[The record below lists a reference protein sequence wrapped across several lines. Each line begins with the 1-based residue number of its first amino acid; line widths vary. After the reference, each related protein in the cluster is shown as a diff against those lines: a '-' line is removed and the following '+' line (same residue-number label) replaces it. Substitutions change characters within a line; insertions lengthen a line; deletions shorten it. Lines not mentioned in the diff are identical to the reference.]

1 MSDIP
6 YSVRQSA
13 TNINK
18 LRGFN
23 FDTIGDNELLKK
35 VDSGNVGR
43 SLMSVNNVGAIGMNG
58 DYGTAGSSLVS
69 NGSTLAAVWEE
80 KYYVQAELT
89 TSFPVPNGNNYHT
102 INLWTSDTVSSTSA
116 GNDIGTTDWTCP
128 ADGIYRLSGYLSV
141 VNDTEKL
148 KNIELLIQNV
158 TGAVTVTYI
167 ATAKKFTSYA
177 KKTTLN
183 FNRIFHLAQGNTIR
197 FLVKAITNDGTDTFV
212 RTHEWSA
219 YTIERIKKE
228 PFFIITD
235 PIIGTEDGSGTG
247 INLTIEIGNP

>member
-69 NGSTLAAVWEE
+69 NGSTLAAEWEE

-89 TSFPVPNGNNYHT
+89 TGFSIPSSNTHSV
-102 INLWTSDTVSSTSA
+102 INSWSSDVISSTSA

-128 ADGIYRLSGYLSV
+128 TDGIYRLSGYLSFF
-141 VNDTEKL
+141 NDTVK
-148 KNIELLIQNV
+148 LIQVELKIENAASTFV
-158 TGAVTVTYI
+158 YI
-167 ATAKKFTSYA
+167 KVSEKFTADSQ
-177 KKTTLN
+177 KVTLN
-183 FNRIFHLAQGNTIR
+183 YNRIFHLEANHTIR
-197 FLVKAITNDGTDTFV
+197 FLIRAITTDGTDTAI
-212 RTHEWSA
+212 RIGAWSV
-219 YTIERIKKE
+219 YTIERIKKDPYISLVDE
-228 PFFIITD
+228 NSGNGGGISLDLEIT
-235 PIIGTEDGSGTG
+235 P
-247 INLTIEIGNP
+247 